1 MHGSCVPRSRKGIRG
16 ECYTRIDRLFADD
29 FRHAFGDMFWKLLL
43 AGIDP
48 AHPAR
53 QARQQILPNA
63 GQTAG
68 VFVPVLNTAMVR
80 FQIVGTKRIAAFIAQ
95 IGHESGQ
102 FRYVRELGNDQYLSK
117 YDTGTLAK
125 RLGNTPEADGD
136 GQKYRGRGLIQITG
150 RANYMMCGEALALDL
165 INQPELLEKPQH
177 ACMSAAWFWASRGL
191 NTLAEAG
198 QFDTVT
204 RRINGGQNGAA
215 DRQALYAR
223 AHKVLT

>member
-1 MHGSCVPRSRKGIRG
+1 MSI
-16 ECYTRIDRLFADD
+16 TQQQL
-29 FRHAFGDMFWKLLL
+29 
-43 AGIDP
+43 
-48 AHPAR
+48 
-53 QARQQILPNA
+53 QQILPNA

-80 FQIVGTKRIAAFIAQ
+80 FQIVGPKRIAAFIAQ

-117 YDTGTLAK
+117 YDTGSLAK

-191 NTLAEAG
+191 NTLADAG
-198 QFDTVT
+198 QFDTIT
-204 RRINGGQNGAA
+204 RRINGGQNGVA
-215 DRQALYAR
+215 DRQTLYAR
-223 AHKVLT
+223 ALKVLA

>member
-1 MHGSCVPRSRKGIRG
+1 MPITVQQ
-16 ECYTRIDRLFADD
+16 
-29 FRHAFGDMFWKLLL
+29 LLL
-43 AGIDP
+43 
-48 AHPAR
+48 
-53 QARQQILPNA
+53 ILPNA
-63 GQTAG
+63 GQFAG
-68 VFVPVLNTAMVR
+68 VFVPVLNTAMNR
-80 FQIVGTKRIAAFIAQ
+80 FQIVGSKRVAAFIAQ

-117 YDTGTLAK
+117 YDTGSLAK

-191 NTLAEAG
+191 NTLADAG
-198 QFDTVT
+198 QFDTIT

-223 AHKVLT
+223 ALKMLA